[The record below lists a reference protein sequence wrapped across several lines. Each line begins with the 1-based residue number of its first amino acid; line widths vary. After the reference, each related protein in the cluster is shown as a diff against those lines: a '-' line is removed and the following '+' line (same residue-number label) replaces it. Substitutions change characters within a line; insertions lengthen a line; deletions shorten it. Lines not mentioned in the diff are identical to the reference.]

1 MINIWEYA
9 NSLPKV
15 KLETEDGK
23 TYSGKVVIVFDK
35 DETGE
40 EQDSISIQTGKEEI
54 ISFFPSDIK
63 SIEII
68 SQRL

>member
-1 MINIWEYA
+1 MVNIWEYA

-15 KLETEDGK
+15 MLETVEGRM
-23 TYSGKVVIVFDK
+23 YSGKVVLVFDK

-40 EQDSISIQTGKEEI
+40 EQDSISVQIGKEEI

-63 SIEII
+63 SIKII
-68 SQRL
+68 A